1 MWKNVLDITSAHL
14 DWSWWSN
21 RENTVTCSLIYPY
34 ISEPPYIILVN
45 GNVPFSGTGNNANSF
60 PKAGQSIAL
69 YLQKLYYFHRFNER
83 N

>member
-1 MWKNVLDITSAHL
+1 MINLDEVTG
-14 DWSWWSN
+14 
-21 RENTVTCSLIYPY
+21 ENTVTCSLIYPY

-45 GNVPFSGTGNNANSF
+45 VNVPFSGTGNDANSL
-60 PKAGQSIAL
+60 PKAGQSITL